1 MCINFTGGVDFAS
14 VGNTHMGI
22 SNAFE
27 TQNTWVLDDEEKNG
41 AGTRGDFIT
50 EGIFKY
56 KKTWFFVI
64 LRVLSISLTSR
75 NQTKG

>member
-1 MCINFTGGVDFAS
+1 MCINFTGGVDFA

-27 TQNTWVLDDEEKNG
+27 THNTWVLDDEEKN
-41 AGTRGDFIT
+41 GDFIT